1 MTACIERLM
10 PEKALADK
18 RMAFVYALQ
27 GNGIDR
33 ADTAGCNGCGWR
45 EDEMYTLNTIDRPAV
60 AFAWANS
67 AKAGLSDD
75 ETAPTLK
82 AANCGEPAICYPE
95 TARMLAARYD
105 TSPCVDRGQNVV
117 ALDCRNFTGNNE
129 VSATLQAKS
138 NGGHSLNYVNPVV
151 YDARGNGDGV
161 TAPTLT
167 GDHERRVTDYTAVCV
182 GNGQMC
188 NITMQPIANTLDCM
202 HDQQAVV
209 YPGVGITSPENRSNP
224 QPGDPSCA
232 LTNDSRNCLVQ
243 EAKPPRKY
251 IVRRLTPT
259 ECARL
264 QGFPDE
270 WCEGLGGSDSAIYKA
285 YGNGLALPCAY
296 DVMNRIARFVEH
308 EKEE

>member
-1 MTACIERLM
+1 M
-10 PEKALADK
+10 
-18 RMAFVYALQ
+18 Q

-33 ADTAGCNGCGWR
+33 AETAGCNGCGWR
-45 EDEMYTLNTIDRPAV
+45 EGEMYTLNTIDRPAV

-95 TARMLAARYD
+95 TARALTARHD
-105 TSPCVDRGQNVV
+105 SSFCVDRGQNVIALAWANSGNAGLSDGDV
-117 ALDCRNFTGNNE
+117 APTIKAARNGEPAVCALDCRNMTGNE
-129 VSATLQAKS
+129 ELSGTLQAK
-138 NGGHSLNYVNPVV
+138 NEGGFSLNFVNPVV
-151 YDARGNGDGV
+151 YAQQRIGQYAQDTIGSTEMAR
-161 TAPTLT
+161 
-167 GDHERRVTDYTAVCV
+167 DYKSAKD
-182 GNGQMC
+182 
-188 NITMQPIANTLDCM
+188 L
-202 HDQQAVV
+202 VV
-209 YPGVGITSPENRSNP
+209 ESS
-224 QPGDPSCA
+224 Q
-232 LTNDSRNCLVQ
+232 
-243 EAKPPRKY
+243 PPRKY

-308 EKEE
+308 EKEDQQ